1 MERLQKFIANSG
13 YTSRRKAEEL
23 ITAGK
28 VRVNGK
34 IVYELGTKVSSSDMV
49 EVEGKVINEKETNK
63 LYYLLNKPR
72 GVITSTSDEKGRKT
86 VIDLIETDKRIYPVG
101 RLDYDT
107 TGALILTNDGDLANL
122 LTHPK
127 NKVEKV
133 YIVKVRGL
141 IGKEQLTALS
151 RGVYIDGHKTARA
164 KARIQKYD
172 KKTNA
177 SIVELTIHEGKN
189 HQVKKMFNAIGYDV
203 LKLKREKIAF
213 LDIKGLK
220 SGEYRLLTIKE
231 VKKLYGENNSNNN

>member
-23 ITAGK
+23 IIAGK
-28 VRVNGK
+28 VKVNGK
-34 IVYELGTKVSSSDMV
+34 TVYELGTKVSSSDMV
-49 EVEGKVINEKETNK
+49 EVEGKIINEKETNK
-63 LYYLLNKPR
+63 VYYLLNKPR
-72 GVITSTSDEKGRKT
+72 SIITSTSDEKGRKT
-86 VIDLIETDKRIYPVG
+86 VVDLIETDKRIYPVG

-172 KKTNA
+172 KKTNS

-189 HQVKKMFNAIGYDV
+189 HQVKKMFHAIGYDV

-231 VKKLYGENNSNNN
+231 VKKLYGENNN

>member
-49 EVEGKVINEKETNK
+49 EVEGKLINEKETNK
-63 LYYLLNKPR
+63 VYYLLNKPR
-72 GVITSTSDEKGRKT
+72 GIITSTSDEKGRKT